1 MAKRLFILLFFFAA
15 ARLLPA
21 QLPFYPGD
29 SLTIS
34 LLTCAP
40 GDMLYSKFGHSAI
53 RVYAPLSGTD
63 LVFNYGLFDF
73 RTPNFYGKFIRGKL
87 PYQLGVQR
95 FDRFVQEYQYDGR
108 KVVETPLA
116 LDAASRA
123 RVLAFL
129 ENNYR
134 PENREYLYDF
144 FYDNC
149 ASRIRDVLEEAAG
162 MGYRP
167 AQPEGRKKTYR
178 QLLHTYLQDSP
189 WIKFG
194 IDLILGMPTDQRA
207 DFRAEMF
214 LPDYLLENLRAG
226 QVGAQRIMGP
236 DVVLVPARPQQG
248 ASFGF
253 LTPTACALLLL
264 FLSMFVTLRGT
275 RRVKAVLDT
284 VLFSAAGL
292 AGALFVFMWAG
303 TDHEATHRNLNLLW
317 ANPLALAA
325 PFLLEKPARKPWF
338 ALLLLCALTTLP
350 AFFGV
355 LPQTIPFEVLPIALA
370 LAVRYADRMGYRFK
384 KIL

>member
-108 KVVETPLA
+108 KVVETPLV

-149 ASRIRDVLEEAAG
+149 ASRIRDVLEKAAG
-162 MGYRP
+162 MDYPP
-167 AQPEGRKKTYR
+167 AQAEGRKKTYR

-214 LPDYLLENLRAG
+214 LPDYLSENLRAG
-226 QVGAQRIMGP
+226 QVGAQPVTGP
-236 DVVLVPARPQQG
+236 EVVLVPARPQQG

-264 FLSMFVTLRGT
+264 FLSLFVTLTGT
-275 RRVKAVLDT
+275 RRVKTLLDT

-325 PFLLEKPARKPWF
+325 PFLLDKPGRKPWF
-338 ALLLLCALTTLP
+338 ALLLFGALTTLL
-350 AFFGV
+350 AFLGV
-355 LPQTIPFEVLPIALA
+355 LPQTIPFEVLPIVLA

-384 KIL
+384 KIF

>member
-236 DVVLVPARPQQG
+236 EVVLVPARPQQG

-264 FLSMFVTLRGT
+264 FLSLFVTLRGT

-292 AGALFVFMWAG
+292 AGALFVFMWVG

-355 LPQTIPFEVLPIALA
+355 LPQTIPFEVLPLALA